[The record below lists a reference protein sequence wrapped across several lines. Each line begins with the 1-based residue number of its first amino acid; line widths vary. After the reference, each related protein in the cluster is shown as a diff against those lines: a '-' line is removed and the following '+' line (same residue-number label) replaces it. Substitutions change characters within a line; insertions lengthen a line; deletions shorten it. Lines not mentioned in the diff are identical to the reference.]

1 MNYLNRISRWWDEKT
16 NNYSGGFGK
25 DFIAANQSTEAPK
38 HHPDKPKEKTPKESK
53 TPNTTAHVA
62 VNTTAHTEK
71 SLLEKLLDEKKDKY
85 HAEKSKQFQDY
96 YFNKSKKVFPNEYDQ
111 TLNGST
117 PKQNPIKTYLTS
129 TPSNYMSGL
138 PKLAYERQIDV
149 DRKYVREGH
158 YIYGA

>member
-1 MNYLNRISRWWDEKT
+1 MNYINKISRWFDEKT
-16 NNYSGGFGK
+16 NDYSGGFGK
-25 DFIAANQSTEAPK
+25 GFISANQSTEPPK
-38 HHPDKPKEKTPKESK
+38 HHPDKKEKENYRDKKETAVDAS
-53 TPNTTAHVA
+53 TSSTT
-62 VNTTAHTEK
+62 E
-71 SLLEKLLDEKKDKY
+71 SLVEKLLREKKDKY
-85 HAEKSKQFQDY
+85 HEEKSKQFQDY
-96 YFNKSKKVFPNEYDQ
+96 YINKSKKVFPNEYDQ

-117 PKQNPIKTYLTS
+117 PKQNPIKTYLTA